1 MKNKFRK
8 YLALLLT
15 VLMLASCMPVDAL
28 AAIVP
33 VSGGTQTSSGISL
46 RSIVRPPVATATYIF
61 MNGDMEFDRQIL
73 KHNETLKNPGT
84 PAADSDK
91 KEFVGWL
98 ADDGSAPAFGKVTV
112 TATTETTYRA
122 QFADVYFVFF
132 INGKGEVMV
141 TKKGKAGDT
150 ISTEGVTYPV
160 GNEESIVGWED
171 ASGNLVSSVT
181 LNGSDVTLKARVENG
196 HWITYDSQGGS
207 YVAPAF
213 VKGNGTTTAPAVPTR
228 PGYTF
233 DHWSET
239 VGGTKFTF
247 GNALTTA
254 LTLYAVWTKNDNT
267 QYTVIHW
274 QENADDDEYSYAESE
289 VKTGTTGAQT
299 SAAAKSTAAGTK
311 YNGFTAQTI
320 AQQTIAGDGSTIVN
334 VYYKRN
340 VYDVKFFEE
349 ESGQFPWSPSTWEEN
364 ISLRITAKH
373 GANIRAK
380 WPTGTFWYVSQ
391 NNQNTAQ
398 SNLDTMPIGGKNFY
412 GKASGNGKANY
423 YVEVL
428 PGEEYTI
435 TVSGKNYKLDHT
447 DTGYTRGTVTD
458 EERYEMTGFTCNVAD
473 SAKNGNQYNGAKFYY
488 TRNKYNVVYI
498 NNGTTV
504 KTSSYL
510 YQASIADAG
519 GYTLTATN
527 APAGKEGYIFD
538 GWYDAPEGGNK
549 FIFTGKTMPAQNVTV
564 YAHWAEPTVNGKA
577 HIKVDGT
584 DEGTTLT
591 ATYGEAL
598 NAEELKTLQ
607 KAIMKDKTG
616 YTWRGWRTGPNGT
629 GEPFNVDT
637 KIYSDITLYPYYTK
651 DGTFSVTYVV
661 AGENSSVTGVEAPT
675 DFKKYADD
683 SFADLMA
690 PTKLVSDDGQYFLG
704 WSDGKNIYQPRD
716 KYKIKDNVTFT
727 GVWGAR
733 PATVSLTYKANDGT
747 ETKQTIDS
755 IANNATVTT
764 IKNPFTRAGYSFVGW
779 DTSANGPGSIKAGT
793 DVVQVDNDGDNIL
806 YAIWT
811 ANTNTKYTVEFYYQ
825 NTDGTY
831 PDTPNH
837 SEKREG
843 TTDTTVSV
851 TADDKAD
858 KENGKYVYEAD
869 NKNKV
874 ESGIVAGDGSLVL
887 KLYFKLNTA
896 SYTIHHYLNGTTVKV
911 ADDQTDTKTIG
922 ETLTANKSDA
932 LYPAYAAA
940 VVAGYDPSQTI
951 TINATGNVITV
962 YYTVPLTITAEGANK
977 TYDGQPLT
985 QPDFKMKG
993 LVNGDTKGDF
1003 TLSMTA
1009 ASTITNAGNTPNVID
1024 TDTVK
1029 YKGGAIPSYYNV
1041 SYEPGTLTVNK
1052 ASVTV
1057 TITGVNE
1064 TAVYDGRQHEANGYN
1079 YSFNG
1084 KPGQITISL
1093 KPNVLA
1099 IARRTDVGTTYMGL
1113 TKDSFTVT
1121 SANYDV
1127 TIKVIDGYVTITPVT
1142 DKVTVTVT
1150 ENGATV
1156 TYDGNEHSV
1165 KGYKSMTADNTL
1177 YDVTKSVKATE
1188 TAAWTAKGTN
1198 AGEYPV
1204 GVAAGDFENIN
1215 KNFTNVA
1222 FVIVDG
1228 VLKINPIT
1236 EKTITV
1242 TANSKNKTY
1251 DGTPLTDSGFTFT
1264 PGVLVEGDVLTAVVE
1279 GSATNVGDEGKNVV
1293 KSYRVMRDGV
1303 DVTANYTFND
1313 SVAGKLTINPKA
1325 VTVTAENKS
1334 KVYGEA
1340 DPELTATVSG
1350 LLGEDKVD
1358 YTLSRKA
1365 GEDVGEYE
1373 ITAAGEEVQGNYKV
1387 TYEPGKLTIT
1397 PVTAKVTV
1405 TITENSATVTYD
1417 GTEHSVKGYA
1427 SMTAD
1432 NKLYDVKTS
1441 VTETETEAWA
1451 AKGTNAGRYEVGIV
1465 AGDFVNTN
1473 KNFTNVEFV
1482 IVDGALV
1489 INPISDKV
1497 IVTVTEKSATYTY
1510 DGAEHSVSG
1519 YKSMTADNDLYDVKT
1534 SVTETATAAWTAKGT
1549 NVGTYNVGIEAGD
1562 FVNTNKNFTNVE
1574 FVVVDGVLKIT
1585 KATLKVTFTGESDT
1599 RVYNGSEQR
1608 LTGIEADGLLTGHKY
1623 EGLTYLAS
1631 GTDAGEYTGKFT
1643 GTVKITDAAGVDVTE
1658 NYIVEQEEGKLVIN
1672 PITDKVTVTVTEKSA
1687 TYTYDG
1693 AEHSVTGYKSMTADN
1708 TLYDVKTSVTETE
1721 TAAWTAKG
1729 TNVGEYPV
1737 GIVAGDFVNTNTN
1750 FTNVE
1755 FVIVDGVLKINPITD
1770 KVTVTVVENSDTVT
1784 YDGTEHSVTGY
1795 ESMTADNKLYD
1806 VKTSV
1811 TETPTEA
1818 WTAKGTNAGTYE
1830 VGIVAGDFKNISKNF
1845 TNVEFV
1851 IVDGTLVIN
1860 PITEKVTVTVTENS
1874 DTVTYDG
1881 TEHSVTGYKSMTADN
1896 KLYDVKTSV
1905 TETPTEAW
1913 TAKGT
1918 NAGTYEVGIVA
1929 GDFKNISKNFTNV
1942 EFVIVDGTLVINP
1955 ITEKVTV
1962 TVTENSDT
1970 VTYDGTEHS
1979 VTGYKS
1985 MTADNKLYDVKTS
1998 VTETPTEAWTAKGTN
2013 AGEYPVGIVAGD
2025 FKNIST
2031 NFTNV
2036 EFVVVDGK
2044 LVINP
2049 RPVTFTAQGNSVEY
2063 DGQAHGKNPTTPYTV
2078 EQTNGDRGL
2087 VDGHTESNVNIAFTA
2102 ISVGTYTKKL
2112 EIAKEDI
2119 VIKAGETD
2127 VTANYAIQV
2136 EPGTLTITQNEKV
2149 VTITANS
2156 HTWEYDGQPHSDG
2169 GYTVEYDGQKY
2180 TVAAG
2185 ETVTLP
2191 TGDVVEAKV
2200 EGTVTNVADSA
2211 DDNNKVTTVVI
2222 KNAAG
2227 TETNDQYK
2235 TITLVPG
2242 GLKITKRGAGEVK
2255 VTLKAA
2261 DNTVIYDG
2269 QPHGAKLN
2277 AAGEIEEGTSY
2288 TITNLAEGHRVKT
2301 VAINGSETNVG
2312 EYPGKLAPSGAV
2324 IVDKDGN
2331 DVTENYE
2338 VNYANGKLTITARDA
2353 VIVEIVGNKATYEY
2367 DGKEHEAT
2375 GYKVERISNSLYTE
2389 ADFSLA
2395 AGVTAQAKGTNVG
2408 TYKMGLTDK
2417 SFVNTNPNFANVTFV
2432 VTDGELKITKRGAGE
2447 DKVVLKAADNTVTYD
2462 GQAHGAKLNAAGEIE
2477 VGTSYTITN
2486 LAEGHSVQTVA
2497 ISGSETNAG
2506 VYPGKLVPS
2515 GAVIV
2520 DKEGNEVTE
2529 NYEVT
2534 YVNGTLTINKY
2545 SQKVTVTVI
2554 ENSATVTYD
2563 GTEHSVYGYKSMAA
2577 NNALYTIKGSVEE
2590 TPTEAWTAKGTNAGE
2605 YPVGIKAG
2613 DFKNIN
2619 ENFADVEFVI
2629 VDGALVIDP
2638 ISAKVVTVT
2647 ITENSATYTYDG
2659 TEHSVSGYKSMTAD
2673 NTLYD
2678 VKTSVTE
2685 TETAA
2690 WTAKGTN
2697 VGEYPVGIVAGDF
2710 VNTNT
2715 NFTNVEF
2722 VIVDG
2727 ALTINPI
2734 TDKVTVTITENSG
2747 TATYDGKEHSVYGHK
2762 SMTADNEL
2770 YDVTTS
2776 VTATPTEAWTA
2787 KGTNV
2792 GEYPVGIVAGDF
2804 KNINGNFTNV
2814 EFVIVD
2820 GALKITEANIKDYV
2834 TLNTVN
2840 VTEKYDGKP
2849 HATGTATAEDANNN
2863 ELKIEYSVDGKTWT
2877 EDPSTI
2883 TATDVADSKTVNV
2896 RVSSANYDGYVEGTQ
2911 ELTITKRKV
2920 TLTSATDSKPY
2931 DGTPLTNSNV
2941 TVGGEGFVEG
2951 EGASYDVTGTI
2962 TNVGSV
2968 DNTFTYTLNENTNAD
2983 NYGITKYEGKL
2994 TVTGD
2999 KIIPEKTTPNVES
3012 NYKLGDTILFTI
3024 TVKNVSTEPVEKI
3037 TVEDQMAII
3046 VAGTGY
3052 TVSADGHTA
3061 TIASLASGAQVEIRA
3076 EHVVTEKDILAGTV
3090 GNTATV
3096 TWPDGTKDVSA
3107 KSDDIEKPN
3116 SELKVVKETTSE
3128 PKNGE
3133 TYALDEEIKYTI
3145 TVTNTGN
3152 LTATDIEVTDSLS
3165 TNEGKVIGTIAS
3177 LAPGEPK
3184 TFNFTYTVTEQD
3196 ILNGKVL
3203 NEATAKGKTPDDK
3216 TPEGKDEQK
3225 DDTDD
3230 IDTTLE
3236 VIKTSNKQPGETAK
3250 LGEKIEYTIT
3260 VTNKGNVSYTNVKV
3274 DDELTGLH
3282 ETIAKLGVGES
3293 KKFTTEWTVTEDD
3306 ILNGKVLN
3314 VATAKGDDVPDPKD
3328 PENPKTPEGEGE
3340 KKDDTEGKNSELKV
3354 VKETTSEPKNGKTYA
3369 LGEEIKY
3376 TITVTNTGN
3385 LTATDIEVTDSL
3397 STNEGKVIGTIA
3409 SLAPDESKT
3418 FNFTYTVTEDDI
3430 LNGKVL
3436 NVATAKGKTPD
3447 PDGKDPEG
3455 GGSTED
3461 ETDDIDTTLEVVK
3474 TSNKQPGETAKL
3486 GEKIEYTI
3494 TVTNKGNVS
3503 YTNVKVDDEL
3513 TGLHETI
3520 AKLGVG
3526 ESKKFTTEWT
3536 VTEDDILNGKV
3547 LNVATAKGD
3556 KVPDPKDPENPKTP
3570 EGEGKKEDDTEEKQ
3584 SSFNVE
3590 KTLTNLPEKGYF
3602 TLGET
3607 AEFNITVENTGNLT
3621 LTDLTVT
3628 EQLSGAKYAESN
3640 AYTVNGADA
3649 IIAEL
3654 KPGEQVVIKAS
3665 YTITEDD
3672 LGNKDLKN
3680 VVTGKGKGPDGKDPE
3695 GGDEEEVPTD
3705 DAISVSGSKTWD
3717 DQDNRFEV
3725 RPETITLRL
3734 HADGAEYKT
3743 AEIGADQNWTYK
3755 FSKLPKHTKSGAEIV
3770 YTVTEDAVMGYET
3783 TTVETDSGVNFTN
3796 TLRQCT
3802 LHIDYTYIRH
3812 KGGTPHEAFPPV
3824 DMVLYYGQEYS
3835 VKSPKL
3841 WGFVP
3846 NIHKVEGV
3854 ITEDTVVHVLYSGL
3868 DYTLTIEYV
3877 YEDGTTAAPTHTEV
3891 LKIYDRY
3898 GVASPK
3904 IPGYVPTWEFVA
3916 GSMYAHDEYYRIVYR
3931 AIKPQGVGNI
3941 TLNLGDCFE

>member
-33 VSGGTQTSSGISL
+33 VSGGTQTSSSISL

-61 MNGDMEFDRQIL
+61 MNGDTEFDRQIL
-73 KHNETLKNPGT
+73 KNGDTLNNPGT
-84 PAADSDK
+84 PAAADSSN

-112 TATTETTYRA
+112 TETTETTYHA

-132 INGKGEVMV
+132 TNPNGEVMV
-141 TKKGKAGDT
+141 TKKGYKGDT

-181 LNGSDVTLKARVENG
+181 LNGSDVTLKARVEQG
-196 HWITYDSQGGS
+196 HWITFDSQGGT

-213 VKGNGTTTAPAVPTR
+213 VKGNGTTTAPAAPTR

-233 DHWSET
+233 KHWSET
-239 VGGTKFTF
+239 VDGSAFTF

-254 LTLYAVWTKNDNT
+254 LTLYAVWTPNTRT

-274 QENADDDEYSYAESE
+274 WENANDDGYTYHESE
-289 VKTGTTGAQT
+289 TKTGITGELT
-299 SAAAKSTAAGTK
+299 AAAGKT
-311 YNGFTAQTI
+311 YNITGKNVLGQNVTDQVFTAQTI
-320 AQQTIAGDGSTIVN
+320 EQQKIAGDGSTIVN
-334 VYYKRN
+334 VYYSRK
-340 VYDVKFFEE
+340 
-349 ESGQFPWSPSTWEEN
+349 S
-364 ISLRITAKH
+364 
-373 GANIRAK
+373 
-380 WPTGTFWYVSQ
+380 
-391 NNQNTAQ
+391 
-398 SNLDTMPIGGKNFY
+398 
-412 GKASGNGKANY
+412 
-423 YVEVL
+423 
-428 PGEEYTI
+428 YTI
-435 TVSGKNYKLDHT
+435 TFRASNWSGYTTLKTLTKKWGASLQTSDWYTYNGDNNYEINGNTRMIAFLSTMPMNGATLNAKGNEGSTNTATYYGEALSSSQSGAIQVSGRWFVVHHT
-447 DTGYTRGTVTD
+447 DTTKGTSNYTVGD
-458 EERYEMTGFTCNVAD
+458 EDRYPIEGFTLISDMGTQVGD
-473 SAKNGNQYNGAKFYY
+473 KYKNAKFYY
-488 TRNKYNVVYI
+488 SRNFYNVVYI
-498 NNGTTV
+498 NNGAEKHTAP
-504 KTSSYL
+504 YL
-510 YQASIADAG
+510 YQANIVNAG
-519 GYTLTATN
+519 DYTLDPTD
-527 APAGKEGYIFD
+527 APAGKEDYVFD
-538 GWYDAPEGGNK
+538 GWYDAPTGGNK
-549 FIFTGKTMPAQNVTV
+549 FNFNREMPAQNVTV
-564 YAHWAEPTVNGKA
+564 YAHWVKPTVTGKA
-577 HIKVDGT
+577 HITVDGT
-584 DEGTTLT
+584 GASEALT

-598 NAEELKTLQ
+598 NAEELNTLQ
-607 KAIMKDKTG
+607 NEIMTAHQG

-651 DGTFSVTYVV
+651 DGTFKVEYVAVKDDVTAPVDGKSYV
-661 AGENSSVTGVEAPT
+661 E
-675 DFKKYADD
+675 D
-683 SFADLMA
+683 SFADLKA
-690 PTKLVSDDGQYFLG
+690 PGKLVADDGEYFLG
-704 WSDGKNIYQPRD
+704 WSDGAATYQPRD
-716 KYKIKDNVTFT
+716 KYQIKSNHADEQNVITLT
-727 GVWGAR
+727 AQWGAR
-733 PATVSLTYKANDGT
+733 PATVSLTYKANGGT
-747 ETKQTIDS
+747 GKDVVENL
-755 IANNATVTT
+755 ANNATVTT
-764 IKNPFTRAGYSFVGW
+764 RPGTTFSRDGYTFKGW
-779 DTSANGPGSIKAGT
+779 DTDPKGKGSIAPNT
-793 DVVQVDNDGDNIL
+793 QVQVDNNDGENVL

-811 ANTNTKYTVEFYYQ
+811 ANANTKYTVEFYYQ
-825 NTDGTY
+825 NQNVDGTY
-831 PDTPNH
+831 TLNH
-837 SEKREG
+837 SDERTA
-843 TTDTTVSV
+843 TTDTEVSV
-851 TADDKAD
+851 TDADKAA
-858 KENGKYVYEAD
+858 KENNKYVFEAD
-869 NKNKV
+869 NKNNV
-874 ESGIVAGDGSLVL
+874 LSGNVAGDGSLVL

-911 ADDQTDTKTIG
+911 AEDQTGTKTIG

-932 LYPAYAAA
+932 LYLAYAAA
-940 VVAGYDPSQTI
+940 VVAGYAPSQTI
-951 TINATGNVITV
+951 KIAADESKNVITV
-962 YYTVPLTITAEGANK
+962 YYTMPLTITAEDANK

-985 QPDFKMKG
+985 QPDFKMEG
-993 LVNGDTKGDF
+993 LVNGDTKDSF
-1003 TLSMTA
+1003 SLSMTA
-1009 ASTITNAGNTPNVID
+1009 ASTITNAGSTPNVID

-1029 YKGGAIPSYYNV
+1029 YKGGEIPSYYKV
-1041 SYEPGTLTVNK
+1041 SYKPGTLTVNK

-1079 YSFNG
+1079 YSFTG

-1127 TIKVIDGYVTITPVT
+1127 TIKAVIDGYVTITPVT

-1150 ENGATV
+1150 ENGDIV
-1156 TYDGNEHSV
+1156 TYDGKEHSV
-1165 KGYKSMTADNTL
+1165 TGYESMTADNVL
-1177 YDVTKSVKATE
+1177 YDVKTSVSETV
-1188 TAAWTAKGTN
+1188 TAAWTAKGTE

-1215 KNFTNVA
+1215 KNFTNVE

-1228 VLKINPIT
+1228 VLKINP
-1236 EKTITV
+1236 V
-1242 TANSKNKTY
+1242 T
-1251 DGTPLTDSGFTFT
+1251 D
-1264 PGVLVEGDVLTAVVE
+1264 
-1279 GSATNVGDEGKNVV
+1279 
-1293 KSYRVMRDGV
+1293 
-1303 DVTANYTFND
+1303 
-1313 SVAGKLTINPKA
+1313 
-1325 VTVTAENKS
+1325 
-1334 KVYGEA
+1334 
-1340 DPELTATVSG
+1340 
-1350 LLGEDKVD
+1350 
-1358 YTLSRKA
+1358 
-1365 GEDVGEYE
+1365 
-1373 ITAAGEEVQGNYKV
+1373 
-1387 TYEPGKLTIT
+1387 
-1397 PVTAKVTV
+1397 KVTV
-1405 TITENSATVTYD
+1405 TVTENSATYTYD
-1417 GTEHSVKGYA
+1417 GTEHSVTGYA

-1432 NKLYDVKTS
+1432 NVLYDVETS
-1441 VTETETEAWA
+1441 VTETATAAWT
-1451 AKGTNAGRYEVGIV
+1451 AKGTNVGEYPVGIV
-1465 AGDFVNTN
+1465 ARDFVNTN

-1482 IVDGALV
+1482 IVDGALT
-1489 INPISDKV
+1489 INPITDK
-1497 IVTVTEKSATYTY
+1497 VTVTITENSATYTY
-1510 DGAEHSVSG
+1510 DGTEHSVYG
-1519 YKSMTADNDLYDVKT
+1519 HKSMTADNELYDVDT
-1534 SVTETATAAWTAKGT
+1534 SVTATPTEAWTAKGT
-1549 NVGTYNVGIEAGD
+1549 NAGTYNVGIEAGD

-1672 PITDKVTVTVTEKSA
+1672 PIT
-1687 TYTYDG
+1687 
-1693 AEHSVTGYKSMTADN
+1693 
-1708 TLYDVKTSVTETE
+1708 
-1721 TAAWTAKG
+1721 
-1729 TNVGEYPV
+1729 
-1737 GIVAGDFVNTNTN
+1737 
-1750 FTNVE
+1750 
-1755 FVIVDGVLKINPITD
+1755 
-1770 KVTVTVVENSDTVT
+1770 
-1784 YDGTEHSVTGY
+1784 
-1795 ESMTADNKLYD
+1795 
-1806 VKTSV
+1806 
-1811 TETPTEA
+1811 
-1818 WTAKGTNAGTYE
+1818 
-1830 VGIVAGDFKNISKNF
+1830 
-1845 TNVEFV
+1845 
-1851 IVDGTLVIN
+1851 
-1860 PITEKVTVTVTENS
+1860 EKVTVTVTENS
-1874 DTVTYDG
+1874 
-1881 TEHSVTGYKSMTADN
+1881 
-1896 KLYDVKTSV
+1896 
-1905 TETPTEAW
+1905 
-1913 TAKGT
+1913 
-1918 NAGTYEVGIVA
+1918 
-1929 GDFKNISKNFTNV
+1929 
-1942 EFVIVDGTLVINP
+1942 
-1955 ITEKVTV
+1955 
-1962 TVTENSDT
+1962 
-1970 VTYDGTEHS
+1970 
-1979 VTGYKS
+1979 
-1985 MTADNKLYDVKTS
+1985 
-1998 VTETPTEAWTAKGTN
+1998 
-2013 AGEYPVGIVAGD
+2013 
-2025 FKNIST
+2025 
-2031 NFTNV
+2031 
-2036 EFVVVDGK
+2036 
-2044 LVINP
+2044 
-2049 RPVTFTAQGNSVEY
+2049 
-2063 DGQAHGKNPTTPYTV
+2063 
-2078 EQTNGDRGL
+2078 
-2087 VDGHTESNVNIAFTA
+2087 
-2102 ISVGTYTKKL
+2102 
-2112 EIAKEDI
+2112 
-2119 VIKAGETD
+2119 
-2127 VTANYAIQV
+2127 
-2136 EPGTLTITQNEKV
+2136 
-2149 VTITANS
+2149 
-2156 HTWEYDGQPHSDG
+2156 
-2169 GYTVEYDGQKY
+2169 
-2180 TVAAG
+2180 
-2185 ETVTLP
+2185 
-2191 TGDVVEAKV
+2191 
-2200 EGTVTNVADSA
+2200 
-2211 DDNNKVTTVVI
+2211 
-2222 KNAAG
+2222 
-2227 TETNDQYK
+2227 
-2235 TITLVPG
+2235 
-2242 GLKITKRGAGEVK
+2242 
-2255 VTLKAA
+2255 
-2261 DNTVIYDG
+2261 
-2269 QPHGAKLN
+2269 
-2277 AAGEIEEGTSY
+2277 
-2288 TITNLAEGHRVKT
+2288 
-2301 VAINGSETNVG
+2301 
-2312 EYPGKLAPSGAV
+2312 
-2324 IVDKDGN
+2324 
-2331 DVTENYE
+2331 
-2338 VNYANGKLTITARDA
+2338 
-2353 VIVEIVGNKATYEY
+2353 
-2367 DGKEHEAT
+2367 
-2375 GYKVERISNSLYTE
+2375 
-2389 ADFSLA
+2389 
-2395 AGVTAQAKGTNVG
+2395 
-2408 TYKMGLTDK
+2408 
-2417 SFVNTNPNFANVTFV
+2417 
-2432 VTDGELKITKRGAGE
+2432 
-2447 DKVVLKAADNTVTYD
+2447 
-2462 GQAHGAKLNAAGEIE
+2462 
-2477 VGTSYTITN
+2477 
-2486 LAEGHSVQTVA
+2486 
-2497 ISGSETNAG
+2497 
-2506 VYPGKLVPS
+2506 
-2515 GAVIV
+2515 
-2520 DKEGNEVTE
+2520 
-2529 NYEVT
+2529 
-2534 YVNGTLTINKY
+2534 
-2545 SQKVTVTVI
+2545 
-2554 ENSATVTYD
+2554 ATVTYD
-2563 GTEHSVYGYKSMAA
+2563 GAEHSVYGYKSMAA

-2629 VDGALVIDP
+2629 VDGALKINP
-2638 ISAKVVTVT
+2638 ISAKVTVT

-2659 TEHSVSGYKSMTAD
+2659 TEHSVSGYESMTAD
-2673 NTLYD
+2673 NVLYD
-2678 VKTSVTE
+2678 VETSVTE
-2685 TETAA
+2685 TATEA

-2697 VGEYPVGIVAGDF
+2697 AGRYEVGIKAGDF
-2710 VNTNT
+2710 KNISK

-2727 ALTINPI
+2727 TLVINPI
-2734 TDKVTVTITENSG
+2734 TEKVTVTVTENSDTVTYNG
-2747 TATYDGKEHSVYGHK
+2747 TEHSVTGYE
-2762 SMTADNEL
+2762 SMTADNKL
-2770 YDVTTS
+2770 YDVKTS
-2776 VTATPTEAWTA
+2776 VTETPTEAWTA
-2787 KGTNV
+2787 KGTNA
-2792 GEYPVGIVAGDF
+2792 GTYEVGIVAGDF

-2834 TLNTVN
+2834 TLDTAD
-2840 VTEKYDGKP
+2840 VTKTYDGDP

-2877 EDPSTI
+2877 EAPSTI

-2920 TLTSATDSKPY
+2920 TLTSATDGKSY
-2931 DGTPLTNSNV
+2931 DGTPLTNHEV
-2941 TVGGEGFVEG
+2941 TVGGDGFAKG

-2983 NYGITKYEGKL
+2983 NYEITKYEGKL

-3012 NYKLGDTILFTI
+3012 NYKLGDTIPFTI
-3024 TVKNVSTEPVEKI
+3024 TVKNVSTEPVENI

-3061 TIASLASGAQVEIRA
+3061 TIASLASGAQVEIKA

-3096 TWPDGTKDVSA
+3096 KWDNTERNVTA

-3116 SELKVVKETTSE
+3116 S
-3128 PKNGE
+3128 
-3133 TYALDEEIKYTI
+3133 A
-3145 TVTNTGN
+3145 
-3152 LTATDIEVTDSLS
+3152 
-3165 TNEGKVIGTIAS
+3165 
-3177 LAPGEPK
+3177 
-3184 TFNFTYTVTEQD
+3184 
-3196 ILNGKVL
+3196 
-3203 NEATAKGKTPDDK
+3203 
-3216 TPEGKDEQK
+3216 
-3225 DDTDD
+3225 
-3230 IDTTLE
+3230 
-3236 VIKTSNKQPGETAK
+3236 
-3250 LGEKIEYTIT
+3250 
-3260 VTNKGNVSYTNVKV
+3260 
-3274 DDELTGLH
+3274 
-3282 ETIAKLGVGES
+3282 
-3293 KKFTTEWTVTEDD
+3293 
-3306 ILNGKVLN
+3306 
-3314 VATAKGDDVPDPKD
+3314 
-3328 PENPKTPEGEGE
+3328 
-3340 KKDDTEGKNSELKV
+3340 LKV

-3385 LTATDIEVTDSL
+3385 LTTTDIEVTDSL

-3418 FNFTYTVTEDDI
+3418 FNFTYTVTEQDI

-3436 NVATAKGKTPD
+3436 NSAAAKGNTPD
-3447 PDGKDPEG
+3447 GNKPEG
-3455 GGSTED
+3455 EGEKED
-3461 ETDDIDTTLEVVK
+3461 DTDDIDTTLEVVK
-3474 TSNKQPGETAKL
+3474 TSNKKPDETAKL
-3486 GEKIEYTI
+3486 GEVILYTI
-3494 TVTNKGNVS
+3494 TVKNNGNVT
-3503 YTNVKVDDEL
+3503 YYNVKVDDEL

-3526 ESKKFTTEWT
+3526 DSKKFTTEWT
-3536 VTEDDILNGKV
+3536 VTEEDILNGKV

-3570 EGEGKKEDDTEEKQ
+3570 EGEGKKEDDTEEKK

-3590 KTLTNLPEKGYF
+3590 KKLTNLPEKKYF

-3607 AEFNITVENTGNLT
+3607 AEFNITVTNDGNLT

-3770 YTVTEDAVMGYET
+3770 YTVTEDAVVGYET

-3824 DMVLYYGQEYS
+3824 DMVLYYGQDYS

>member
-61 MNGDMEFDRQIL
+61 MNGDTEFDRQIL

-112 TATTETTYRA
+112 TETTKTTYRA
-122 QFADVYFVFF
+122 QFEDVYFVFF
-132 INGKGEVMV
+132 TNDKGEVMV

-150 ISTEGVTYPV
+150 ISTEGITYPV
-160 GNEESIVGWED
+160 GNEQSIVGWED

-181 LNGSDVTLKARVENG
+181 LNGSDVTLKARVEDG

-233 DHWSET
+233 HHWSET
-239 VGGTKFTF
+239 KDGAAFNF

-274 QENADDDEYSYAESE
+274 QENADDDEYSYAEPE

-340 VYDVKFFEE
+340 EYSVKFYEYKS
-349 ESGQFPWSPSTWEEN
+349 SGLFGGSWEEN
-364 ISLRITAKH
+364 TRLRITAKH

-412 GKASGNGKANY
+412 GKASGSGKAYY

-428 PGEEYTI
+428 PGESGTE
-435 TVSGKNYKLDHT
+435 TVGGKTYRLDHT
-447 DTGYTRGTVTD
+447 DTGYTSGTVTD
-458 EERYEMTGFTCNVAD
+458 EERYEMTGFTCNVQY
-473 SAKNGNQYNGAKFYY
+473 SAKNGDNYSGSKFYY
-488 TRNKYNVVYI
+488 DRNSYNVVYI
-498 NNGTTV
+498 NSGSQAKVTP
-504 KTSSYL
+504 YL
-510 YQASIADAG
+510 YQQSIADAG
-519 GYTLTATN
+519 NYELTDAD
-527 APAGKEGYIFD
+527 APAGKEGYVFA
-538 GWYDAPEGGNK
+538 GWYDAPEGGNE

-651 DGTFSVTYVV
+651 DGTFTIVYDTVKTDVTVQ
-661 AGENSSVTGVEAPT
+661 ADGKS
-675 DFKKYADD
+675 YAED
-683 SFADLMA
+683 SFADLKS
-690 PTKLVSDDGQYFLG
+690 PGKLVAADGEYFLG
-704 WSDGKNIYQPRD
+704 WSDGAATYQPRD
-716 KYKIKDNVTFT
+716 KYQIKSNHADEQNVITLT
-727 GVWGAR
+727 AQWGAR
-733 PATVSLTYKANDGT
+733 PGDATLINKSNDGT
-747 ETKQTIDS
+747 NREVSETCANNETITTKGENTFTRTGYTLTGWNTASDGSGDAFGLGEEVLLDNSGANVLYAVWTANTDVRYTVHYYKQDTTEKVAADKVVADQTFDDTVIERAVPVTGYTAVAPTEQKLKLDAYDKEISFYYTVNQYGYTIEYYIDGTKDDTRTVEDKADFGTVIDTYPNKCPEGYVFDKHENLPLTIGTDESANVIKVYYKKNVFTLTINYVYEDGSEAAETHTEDVEFDKTYSVTSPNVEGYTPDKAKVEGEMPASNVEVTVTYTKRSDLSYTVYYYWNGTTTPVANSKTVDKQTY
-755 IANNATVTT
+755 NATVTENPAT
-764 IKNPFTRAGYSFVGW
+764 IGGYTAVS
-779 DTSANGPGSIKAGT
+779 DETKTITIGT
-793 DVVQVDNDGDNIL
+793 GENKI
-806 YAIWT
+806 I
-811 ANTNTKYTVEFYYQ
+811 FYYYK
-825 NTDGTY
+825 NVELTAISSDTITYDGNEHSVSGFTGAPEEADFTAITVGAKGTNAGTY
-831 PDTPNH
+831 PAEFAENTVGTVDGT
-837 SEKREG
+837 EK
-843 TTDTTVSV
+843 
-851 TADDKAD
+851 
-858 KENGKYVYEAD
+858 Y
-869 NKNKV
+869 
-874 ESGIVAGDGSLVL
+874 I
-887 KLYFKLNTA
+887 
-896 SYTIHHYLNGTTVKV
+896 
-911 ADDQTDTKTIG
+911 
-922 ETLTANKSDA
+922 
-932 LYPAYAAA
+932 
-940 VVAGYDPSQTI
+940 
-951 TINATGNVITV
+951 
-962 YYTVPLTITAEGANK
+962 ITAAN
-977 TYDGQPLT
+977 DG
-985 QPDFKMKG
+985 K
-993 LVNGDTKGDF
+993 LV
-1003 TLSMTA
+1003 
-1009 ASTITNAGNTPNVID
+1009 I
-1024 TDTVK
+1024 
-1029 YKGGAIPSYYNV
+1029 
-1041 SYEPGTLTVNK
+1041 NK
-1052 ASVTV
+1052 AAVTV

-1127 TIKVIDGYVTITPVT
+1127 TIKAVIDGYVTITPVT

-1150 ENGATV
+1150 ENGDIV

-1188 TAAWTAKGTN
+1188 TAAWTAKGTE

-1228 VLKINPIT
+1228 ALKINPIT
-1236 EKTITV
+1236 
-1242 TANSKNKTY
+1242 
-1251 DGTPLTDSGFTFT
+1251 D
-1264 PGVLVEGDVLTAVVE
+1264 
-1279 GSATNVGDEGKNVV
+1279 
-1293 KSYRVMRDGV
+1293 
-1303 DVTANYTFND
+1303 
-1313 SVAGKLTINPKA
+1313 
-1325 VTVTAENKS
+1325 
-1334 KVYGEA
+1334 
-1340 DPELTATVSG
+1340 
-1350 LLGEDKVD
+1350 
-1358 YTLSRKA
+1358 
-1365 GEDVGEYE
+1365 
-1373 ITAAGEEVQGNYKV
+1373 
-1387 TYEPGKLTIT
+1387 
-1397 PVTAKVTV
+1397 KVTV
-1405 TITENSATVTYD
+1405 TITENSATYTYD
-1417 GTEHSVKGYA
+1417 GTEHSVKGYK

-1432 NKLYDVKTS
+1432 NELYDVTTS
-1441 VTETETEAWA
+1441 VKATETAAWT
-1451 AKGTNAGRYEVGIV
+1451 AKGTNVGEYPVGIV

-1473 KNFTNVEFV
+1473 T
-1482 IVDGALV
+1482 
-1489 INPISDKV
+1489 
-1497 IVTVTEKSATYTY
+1497 
-1510 DGAEHSVSG
+1510 
-1519 YKSMTADNDLYDVKT
+1519 
-1534 SVTETATAAWTAKGT
+1534 
-1549 NVGTYNVGIEAGD
+1549 
-1562 FVNTNKNFTNVE
+1562 NFTNVE

-1672 PITDKVTVTVTEKSA
+1672 PITEKVTVTVTEK
-1687 TYTYDG
+1687 
-1693 AEHSVTGYKSMTADN
+1693 
-1708 TLYDVKTSVTETE
+1708 
-1721 TAAWTAKG
+1721 
-1729 TNVGEYPV
+1729 
-1737 GIVAGDFVNTNTN
+1737 
-1750 FTNVE
+1750 
-1755 FVIVDGVLKINPITD
+1755 
-1770 KVTVTVVENSDTVT
+1770 
-1784 YDGTEHSVTGY
+1784 
-1795 ESMTADNKLYD
+1795 
-1806 VKTSV
+1806 
-1811 TETPTEA
+1811 
-1818 WTAKGTNAGTYE
+1818 
-1830 VGIVAGDFKNISKNF
+1830 
-1845 TNVEFV
+1845 
-1851 IVDGTLVIN
+1851 
-1860 PITEKVTVTVTENS
+1860 
-1874 DTVTYDG
+1874 
-1881 TEHSVTGYKSMTADN
+1881 
-1896 KLYDVKTSV
+1896 
-1905 TETPTEAW
+1905 
-1913 TAKGT
+1913 
-1918 NAGTYEVGIVA
+1918 
-1929 GDFKNISKNFTNV
+1929 
-1942 EFVIVDGTLVINP
+1942 
-1955 ITEKVTV
+1955 
-1962 TVTENSDT
+1962 
-1970 VTYDGTEHS
+1970 
-1979 VTGYKS
+1979 
-1985 MTADNKLYDVKTS
+1985 
-1998 VTETPTEAWTAKGTN
+1998 
-2013 AGEYPVGIVAGD
+2013 
-2025 FKNIST
+2025 
-2031 NFTNV
+2031 
-2036 EFVVVDGK
+2036 
-2044 LVINP
+2044 
-2049 RPVTFTAQGNSVEY
+2049 
-2063 DGQAHGKNPTTPYTV
+2063 
-2078 EQTNGDRGL
+2078 
-2087 VDGHTESNVNIAFTA
+2087 
-2102 ISVGTYTKKL
+2102 
-2112 EIAKEDI
+2112 
-2119 VIKAGETD
+2119 
-2127 VTANYAIQV
+2127 
-2136 EPGTLTITQNEKV
+2136 
-2149 VTITANS
+2149 
-2156 HTWEYDGQPHSDG
+2156 
-2169 GYTVEYDGQKY
+2169 
-2180 TVAAG
+2180 
-2185 ETVTLP
+2185 
-2191 TGDVVEAKV
+2191 
-2200 EGTVTNVADSA
+2200 
-2211 DDNNKVTTVVI
+2211 
-2222 KNAAG
+2222 
-2227 TETNDQYK
+2227 
-2235 TITLVPG
+2235 
-2242 GLKITKRGAGEVK
+2242 
-2255 VTLKAA
+2255 
-2261 DNTVIYDG
+2261 
-2269 QPHGAKLN
+2269 
-2277 AAGEIEEGTSY
+2277 
-2288 TITNLAEGHRVKT
+2288 
-2301 VAINGSETNVG
+2301 
-2312 EYPGKLAPSGAV
+2312 
-2324 IVDKDGN
+2324 
-2331 DVTENYE
+2331 
-2338 VNYANGKLTITARDA
+2338 
-2353 VIVEIVGNKATYEY
+2353 
-2367 DGKEHEAT
+2367 
-2375 GYKVERISNSLYTE
+2375 
-2389 ADFSLA
+2389 
-2395 AGVTAQAKGTNVG
+2395 
-2408 TYKMGLTDK
+2408 
-2417 SFVNTNPNFANVTFV
+2417 
-2432 VTDGELKITKRGAGE
+2432 
-2447 DKVVLKAADNTVTYD
+2447 
-2462 GQAHGAKLNAAGEIE
+2462 
-2477 VGTSYTITN
+2477 
-2486 LAEGHSVQTVA
+2486 
-2497 ISGSETNAG
+2497 
-2506 VYPGKLVPS
+2506 
-2515 GAVIV
+2515 
-2520 DKEGNEVTE
+2520 
-2529 NYEVT
+2529 
-2534 YVNGTLTINKY
+2534 
-2545 SQKVTVTVI
+2545 
-2554 ENSATVTYD
+2554 
-2563 GTEHSVYGYKSMAA
+2563 
-2577 NNALYTIKGSVEE
+2577 
-2590 TPTEAWTAKGTNAGE
+2590 
-2605 YPVGIKAG
+2605 
-2613 DFKNIN
+2613 
-2619 ENFADVEFVI
+2619 
-2629 VDGALVIDP
+2629 
-2638 ISAKVVTVT
+2638 
-2647 ITENSATYTYDG
+2647 SATYTYDG

-2697 VGEYPVGIVAGDF
+2697 AGTYDVGIKAGDF
-2710 VNTNT
+2710 KNTNK

-2727 ALTINPI
+2727 ALKINPI
-2734 TDKVTVTITENSG
+2734 TDKVTVTVVENSE
-2747 TATYDGKEHSVYGHK
+2747 TVTYDGKEHSVTGYE
-2762 SMTADNEL
+2762 SMTADNAL
-2770 YDVTTS
+2770 YTIEGS
-2776 VTATPTEAWTA
+2776 VEETPTAAWTA

-2820 GALKITEANIKDYV
+2820 GVLKITEANIKDYV

-2863 ELKIEYSVDGKTWT
+2863 ELKIEYSADGETWT

-2911 ELTITKRKV
+2911 ELKITKRKV

-3061 TIASLASGAQVEIRA
+3061 TIDSLASGAQVEISA
-3076 EHVVTEKDILAGTV
+3076 KHVVTEDDILAGTV

-3096 TWPDGTKDVSA
+3096 TWDNTERNVTA
-3107 KSDDIEKPN
+3107 KSDDIEDPK

-3128 PKNGE
+3128 PKNGK

-3177 LAPGEPK
+3177 LAPGESE

-3236 VIKTSNKQPGETAK
+3236 VIKTSNKQPGEKAK

-3293 KKFTTEWTVTEDD
+3293 KKFTTEWIVTEDD

-3328 PENPKTPEGEGE
+3328 PENPKTPEGKDE
-3340 KKDDTEGKNSELKV
+3340 KKDDTEGKNSALTVDK
-3354 VKETTSEPKNGKTYA
+3354 KTTSEPKNGKTYA

-3418 FNFTYTVTEDDI
+3418 FNFTYTVTEQDI

-3474 TSNKQPGETAKL
+3474 TSNKQPGEKAKL

-3513 TGLHETI
+3513 TSLHETI

-3526 ESKKFTTEWT
+3526 DSKKFTTEWT
-3536 VTEDDILNGKV
+3536 VTEEDILNGKV

-3705 DAISVSGSKTWD
+3705 DAVSVSGSKTWD

-3770 YTVTEDAVMGYET
+3770 YTVTEDAVVGYET